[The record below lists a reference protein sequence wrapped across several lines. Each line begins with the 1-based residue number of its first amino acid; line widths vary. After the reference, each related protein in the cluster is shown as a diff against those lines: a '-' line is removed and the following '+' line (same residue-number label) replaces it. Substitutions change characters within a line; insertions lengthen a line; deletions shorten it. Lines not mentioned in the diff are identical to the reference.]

1 LLSSSGAPLAGAW
14 VVACAER
21 QAAGDVQ
28 KDWSE
33 TRAGED
39 GRFTLLALRPDLQHA
54 LLVRSPGTATTIA
67 WLPETGLGDPI
78 DLGPVKVGASASL
91 EGIAV
96 RDDGRPAAG
105 AIVVAKRIDD
115 VPVFGP
121 RKAAPL
127 ARAAEASA
135 GTTVSVV
142 VAKGSPQVELEPVAS
157 APTDLGEPIETFAI
171 AGDDGRFAILDL
183 AGDATAS
190 SRGSDGCAR
199 RRARSISGR
208 ARSSAELRFEIARG
222 LSLSGTVVD
231 DAGHP
236 IPGGWVLL
244 YREGE
249 HLETRSL
256 EADEEGRF
264 RTDGL
269 QEGRYRIDAGHQ
281 ASSDGGELEH
291 PYARA
296 SVADIVPPRSDVV
309 VRLPRTIRIE
319 GRVVDA
325 GGNPLPY
332 AIVQASDEDGRGY
345 QGVVDAVGRF
355 HLEVAPGSVLEIV
368 GSWTGSVPEGDGA
381 RRLEAK
387 LPGFVAGS
395 QEILLRLE

>member
-1 LLSSSGAPLAGAW
+1 
-14 VVACAER
+14 
-21 QAAGDVQ
+21 
-28 KDWSE
+28 
-33 TRAGED
+33 
-39 GRFTLLALRPDLQHA
+39 
-54 LLVRSPGTATTIA
+54 
-67 WLPETGLGDPI
+67 
-78 DLGPVKVGASASL
+78 VKVGASASL

-96 RDDGRPAAG
+96 RDDGTPAAG
-105 AIVVAKRIDD
+105 AVVLAKRIDD
-115 VPVFGP
+115 VPVLGP
-121 RKAAPL
+121 SKAAPL
-127 ARAAEASA
+127 APAAQASA
-135 GTTVSVV
+135 GTTVGIVV
-142 VAKGSPQVELEPVAS
+142 TKGAPEVELEPVSS
-157 APTDLGEPIETFAI
+157 AAIPIGEAMETFAI

-183 AGDATAS
+183 AEG
-190 SRGSDGCAR
+190 RYRVHAR
-199 RRARSISGR
+199 IGWLRSTQREIDLAAGAIER
-208 ARSSAELRFEIARG
+208 ELRFEIARG

-281 ASSDGGELEH
+281 ASSEGGELEH

-395 QEILLRLE
+395 REILLRLE